1 MFFGPEISNTI
12 KTYYKETNFFKTKI
26 AKRMELKFELILEKK
41 KKERNNKDYV

>member
-1 MFFGPEISNTI
+1 MFLGPEISNTI
-12 KTYYKETNFFKTKI
+12 KTYCKETNFFKTKI